1 MNKVIELEEVL
12 KTECI
17 FQSVTLAKF
26 ITSFSEGPSLTQCS
40 ASVRAVGFLLVMA

>member
-40 ASVRAVGFLLVMA
+40 TVRAVGFLLVMA